1 LEPEKRPGQRTLFV
15 LLTLLNLPL
24 SLLIAMVLRVQ
35 LAGRIAETTR
45 IQGSRPLLWFK
56 PVEDFFGDTVSAT
69 MFAGIGV
76 VLAIYFL
83 AWALSFFS
91 AYRTRPFG
99 TLVLMHEAPAIVAV
113 GALVAIIP
121 PNFED
126 LFGIL
131 AVALIP
137 FVLLAVPTVA
147 WRLERAVG
155 RVLVRW
161 TMSLVQREQYDK
173 SNSVLAAAIRFQP
186 DDVQLRRRLGLSRFE
201 AGDVIGAIKALEPL
215 LPEIPNDPR
224 LVEVLEECYRT
235 ERMWEQALDMAR
247 RLLALDPKAEEPRQR
262 AARALDLLGRTP
274 EAIALLREAFPTRNV
289 DLLGLLLQFETKE
302 QHPVPA
308 IEVARMIGEA
318 EGGSHAR
325 TLTAYRSLLETFPAN
340 IAVMEDL
347 ANLQILHRDEE
358 QGHALLERVVAADPS
373 RHDLRIRLVQYYQS
387 RNHLRKAEPHLEA
400 LMDAGRDTV
409 DVALLF
415 GDILV
420 QREDYD
426 RALQHF
432 QYAVENYPE
441 DYRFAYFLAQ
451 IQLKTEALEDAFQW
465 CRVALERAH
474 GEEDVARVRTLQKR
488 VDTAIMER
496 ELRVWQER
504 CRRDPGNIELRLGLI
519 EALARRGQGDRA
531 VAECELLIESHPEQR
546 AAVIRCIEA
555 LTQDSSAQVFRLLD
569 YLGDMKIK
577 AEQWD
582 EAFAIAQRL
591 AERSLDPGQLMVDH
605 CRRILSRRP
614 DHKPSLLAL
623 GRAMLQRQEW
633 TEVLDA
639 FECLL
644 QIDSA
649 DNEEYLQAVL
659 QAAVALGRS
668 ARGIEVI
675 RVLLAKKPLDAA
687 LHIQAARLLT
697 DLHEY
702 DSAWEH
708 VGKAESIDYFHP
720 DVVHLKRDLEVKRR
734 EQRLAEVIKLLE
746 AAPTD
751 ADLHL
756 EAGELLELQG
766 EPKKAIGHYQE
777 AAHDARR
784 RNVAGARLAAV
795 MARLRMFDLVEET
808 LDDVTLNIDDHAEAD
823 TVRGL
828 VYDVA
833 ALFEAEG
840 DNVRAL
846 KLYKKIF
853 RVQAG
858 FRDVVE
864 KIDSL
869 ADFA

>member
-1 LEPEKRPGQRTLFV
+1 MEPEKRPGQRILFV

-24 SLLIAMVLRVQ
+24 SLLVAMVLRVQ
-35 LAGRIAETTR
+35 MAGRINDMQIRGT
-45 IQGSRPLLWFK
+45 QPFLWFK

-69 MFAGIGV
+69 MFAGVGV
-76 VLAIYFL
+76 ILAIYVL
-83 AWALSFFS
+83 AWTLSFFS
-91 AYRTRPFG
+91 AYRKRPFG
-99 TLVLMHEAPAIVAV
+99 LLVLMHEAPAIVAV
-113 GALVAIIP
+113 GALVASLA
-121 PNFED
+121 PNFEE

-186 DDVQLRRRLGLSRFE
+186 DDLQLRRRLGLSRFE
-201 AGDVIGAIKALEPL
+201 VGDVIGAIASFEPL
-215 LPEIPNDPR
+215 LPEAPNDAR

-235 ERMWEQALDMAR
+235 ERMWEKALDMAR

-262 AARALDLLGRTP
+262 AARALDLLGRTG
-274 EAIALLREAFPTRNV
+274 EAVSLLREALPTRNV
-289 DLLGLLLQFETKE
+289 DLLGLLLQFEAKE
-302 QHPVPA
+302 QRQIPVV
-308 IEVARMIGEA
+308 EVARMMGEA
-318 EGGSHAR
+318 EGGGHAR
-325 TLTAYRSLLETFPAN
+325 TVAAYRFLLETFPAN
-340 IAVMEDL
+340 AAVMEDL
-347 ANLQILHRDEE
+347 ANLLVIHRDEE
-358 QGHALLERVVAADPS
+358 QGHVLLERVVAADPS

-387 RNHLRKAEPHLEA
+387 RNLLRKAEPHLEA

-426 RALQHF
+426 RALLHF

-451 IQLKTEALEDAFQW
+451 IQLKTEALEDASQW
-465 CRVALERAH
+465 CGVALERAR

-488 VDTAIMER
+488 IDSGIMER

-504 CRRDPGNIELRLGLI
+504 CRRDPANIDLRLGLI
-519 EALARRGQGDRA
+519 EALVRRGQGDRA
-531 VAECELLIESHPEQR
+531 VAECELLIESHPQQR
-546 AAVIRCIEA
+546 ATVIHCIEA
-555 LTQDSSAQVFRLLD
+555 LTQDPSTQVFRLLD
-569 YLGDMKIK
+569 YLGDLKIK

-582 EAFAIAQRL
+582 EAFAIAKQL

-605 CRRILSRRP
+605 CLRILSRHP

-623 GRAMLQRQEW
+623 GRIMLQRQEW
-633 TEVLDA
+633 TDALEA
-639 FECLL
+639 FEKLL
-644 QIDSA
+644 QIDAA
-649 DNEEYLQAVL
+649 DNEEYLRAVL
-659 QAAVALGRS
+659 QATVALGRPK
-668 ARGIEVI
+668 RGIEVT
-675 RVLLAKKPLDAA
+675 RALLAKQPLDAA
-687 LHIQAARLLT
+687 LHIQAARLLA

-702 DSAWEH
+702 DAAWGH

-734 EQRLAEVIKLLE
+734 EQRLGEVLKRLE
-746 AAPTD
+746 ANPAD
-751 ADLHL
+751 ANLHL
-756 EAGELLELQG
+756 EAGELLEAHG

-795 MARLRMFDLVEET
+795 MARLRMFDLADET
-808 LDDVTLNIDDHAEAD
+808 LDDVSLTIDEPAEAE

-833 ALFEAEG
+833 SLYEAEG

-864 KIDSL
+864 KMDTL
-869 ADFA
+869 ADSV